1 MFRPCINKKTLEI
14 ETIEIESCLNIEDYI
29 IVGMS
34 REYNEQSL
42 NLNGNIVNNDA
53 PTRKIA
59 LEQEAQYEEKLIN
72 EAVTESKRR
81 KVNNNVTETSVT
93 K

>member
-1 MFRPCINKKTLEI
+1 MFRPCINKNTMQI
-14 ETIEIESCLNIEDYI
+14 ETIEIESCPNIEDYI

-81 KVNNNVTETSVT
+81 KVNNNVTETPVT
-93 K
+93 E